1 MSGPE
6 TIFHSIPQFLGTCL
20 VLVFAQTVY
29 VAFGFGV
36 GLIVVG
42 ALALFF
48 AEIRDV
54 VVLLFFISAPAE
66 LYVVGRA
73 WHLVPWRG
81 VLPIAAGLLV
91 GIPLGTAL
99 LRLGEP
105 TFLLTALGVVLIGSG
120 GAFLAAA
127 PSSAGRLPGW
137 VAPPTGLVSG
147 VLSGLFGTGG
157 PPLILYY
164 QATGTDKATFRRCL
178 MALFLMTSMVRLVAY
193 VAAGLLTA
201 PRVLSGLAVLP
212 AAVLGAFIG
221 QQVHLQLS
229 EATFRRLVSLALI
242 AIGMLL
248 LARQLT

>member
-1 MSGPE
+1 MSGAE
-6 TIFHSIPQFLGTCL
+6 TIFHSIPQFLGACL

-48 AEIRDV
+48 TEIRDV

-66 LYVVGRA
+66 LYVVGKA
-73 WHLVPWRG
+73 WRLVPWRR
-81 VLPIAAGLLV
+81 VLPIAVGLLL

-105 TFLLTALGVVLIGSG
+105 TFLLTALGLVLIGSG
-120 GAFLAAA
+120 GAFLSAA
-127 PSSAGRLPGW
+127 PSSVTRLPGW

-193 VAAGLLTA
+193 VAAGLLTR
-201 PRVLSGLAVLP
+201 PRILSGLAVLP

-221 QQVHLQLS
+221 QRVHLQLS